1 MRIVFMG
8 TPDFAVGSLQALCE
22 SGKHEILAVVTQP
35 DRPKGRGNK
44 LLQTPVKE
52 YALAQGLTV
61 YQPQKV
67 KTPEF
72 VELLH
77 ELQPELIVVAAF
89 GQFLSKEIL
98 ELPKYGCINVHASLL
113 PKYRGAAPIQYAII
127 KGEKESGVTIMQ
139 MDIGMD
145 TGAMLDKVVVPIE
158 ENTTMGELH
167 YALREQGA
175 ALLLQVI
182 DKIAA
187 GTAVAE
193 PQDNEQATYATLLDR
208 SMEHIDWSKTA
219 QEVHN
224 LIRGFNPA
232 PSTFTKLPNGKGL
245 KIWGS
250 KMTDKNSAAAAGTV
264 IETGKHSFFVAC
276 GEGVLE
282 ITEVQPE
289 SKKRMPAQVFINGRG
304 VQVGD
309 ILGVQADGE
318 VQ

>member
-289 SKKRMPAQVFINGRG
+289 SKNVCRRRFS
-304 VQVGD
+304 
-309 ILGVQADGE
+309 
-318 VQ
+318 

>member
-52 YALAQGLTV
+52 YALEQGLTV

-98 ELPKYGCINVHASLL
+98 ELPKCGCINVHASLL

-167 YALREQGA
+167 DALREQGA

-187 GTAVAE
+187 GTAAAE
-193 PQDNEQATYATLLDR
+193 PQDDAQATYATLLDR

-232 PSTFTKLPNGKGL
+232 PSTFTKLPNGKSL

-250 KMTDKNSAAAAGTV
+250 KMTDKSSAAAAGTV
-264 IETGKHSFFVAC
+264 IATGKHSFFVAC

-289 SKKRMPAQVFINGRG
+289 SKKRMPAQVFLNGRG
-304 VQVGD
+304 VQEGD
-309 ILGVQADGE
+309 LLA
-318 VQ
+318 

>member
-22 SGKHEILAVVTQP
+22 SGKHEIVGVVTQP

-44 LLQTPVKE
+44 MLMTPVKE
-52 YALAQGLTV
+52 YALEQGLTV

-72 VELLH
+72 VQTLR

-89 GQFLSKEIL
+89 GQFLSREIL
-98 ELPKYGCINVHASLL
+98 ELPPHGCINVHASLL

-145 TGAMLDKVVVPIE
+145 TGAMLEKVVVPIT

-167 YALREQGA
+167 DALREQGA
-175 ALLLQVI
+175 ALLLKVI
-182 DKIAA
+182 DDIAA

-193 PQDNEQATYATLLDR
+193 PQNDAEATYATLLDR
-208 SMEHIDWSKTA
+208 SMEHIDWTKSA

-232 PSTFTKLPNGKGL
+232 PSTFTKLPNGKSL

-250 KMTDKNSAAAAGTV
+250 RLTEKKSEAAAGTV
-264 IETGKHSFFVAC
+264 VEAGKHSFFVAC
-276 GEGVLE
+276 GSGVLE

-289 SKKRMPAQVFINGRG
+289 SKKRMAAQVFLNGRG
-304 VQVGD
+304 VAEGD
-309 ILGVQADGE
+309 ILG
-318 VQ
+318 

>member
-52 YALAQGLTV
+52 YALEQGLTV

-145 TGAMLDKVVVPIE
+145 TGAMLDKVVVPIA

-167 YALREQGA
+167 DALREQGA
-175 ALLLQVI
+175 TLLLEVI

-193 PQDNEQATYATLLDR
+193 PQDDAQATYATLLDR

-232 PSTFTKLPNGKGL
+232 PSTFTKLPNGKSL

-250 KMTDKNSAAAAGTV
+250 KMTDKSSAAAAGTV

-289 SKKRMPAQVFINGRG
+289 SKKRMPAQVFLNGRG
-304 VQVGD
+304 VQEGD
-309 ILGVQADGE
+309 LLA
-318 VQ
+318 

>member
-22 SGKHEILAVVTQP
+22 NGKHEILAVVTQP

-145 TGAMLDKVVVPIE
+145 TGAMLDKVVVPIA

-167 YALREQGA
+167 DALREQGA
-175 ALLLQVI
+175 ALLLEVI
-182 DKIAA
+182 DKIAT

-193 PQDNEQATYATLLDR
+193 PQDDVQATYATLLDR

-232 PSTFTKLPNGKGL
+232 PSTFTKLPNGKSL

-250 KMTDKNSAAAAGTV
+250 KMTGKSSAAAAGTV

-289 SKKRMPAQVFINGRG
+289 SKKRMPAQVFLNGRG
-304 VQVGD
+304 VQEGD
-309 ILGVQADGE
+309 LLA
-318 VQ
+318 

>member
-52 YALAQGLTV
+52 YALEQGLTV

-167 YALREQGA
+167 DALREQGA

-232 PSTFTKLPNGKGL
+232 PSTFTKLPNGKSL

-250 KMTDKNSAAAAGTV
+250 KMTGKSSTAAAGTV

-276 GEGVLE
+276 GDGVLE

-289 SKKRMPAQVFINGRG
+289 SKKRMPAQVFLNGRG
-304 VQVGD
+304 VQEGD
-309 ILGVQADGE
+309 LLA
-318 VQ
+318 

>member
-52 YALAQGLTV
+52 YALEQGLTV

-167 YALREQGA
+167 DALREQGA

-208 SMEHIDWSKTA
+208 SMEHIDWSKSA

-232 PSTFTKLPNGKGL
+232 PSTFTKLPNGKSL

-250 KMTDKNSAAAAGTV
+250 KMTDKNSAASAGTV

-289 SKKRMPAQVFINGRG
+289 SKKRMPAQVFLNGRG
-304 VQVGD
+304 VQEGD
-309 ILGVQADGE
+309 LLA
-318 VQ
+318 

>member
-52 YALAQGLTV
+52 YALEQGLTV

-72 VELLH
+72 VEILH
-77 ELQPELIVVAAF
+77 DLQPELIVVAAF
-89 GQFLSKEIL
+89 GQFLNKEIL

-145 TGAMLDKVVVPIE
+145 TGAMLDKVVVPIA

-167 YALREQGA
+167 DALREQGA
-175 ALLLQVI
+175 ALLLEVI

-232 PSTFTKLPNGKGL
+232 PSTFTKLPNGKSL

-250 KMTDKNSAAAAGTV
+250 KMTDKSSAAAAGTV

-289 SKKRMPAQVFINGRG
+289 SKKRMPAQVFLNGRG
-304 VQVGD
+304 VQEGD
-309 ILGVQADGE
+309 LLA
-318 VQ
+318 

>member
-8 TPDFAVGSLQALCE
+8 TSDFAVGSLQALCE

-52 YALAQGLTV
+52 YALEQGLTV

-77 ELQPELIVVAAF
+77 DLQPELIVVAAF

-167 YALREQGA
+167 DALREQGA
-175 ALLLQVI
+175 TLLLQVI

-193 PQDNEQATYATLLDR
+193 PQDDAQATYATLLDR

-232 PSTFTKLPNGKGL
+232 PSTFTKLPNGKSL

-250 KMTDKNSAAAAGTV
+250 KMTDKSSAAAAGTV

-289 SKKRMPAQVFINGRG
+289 SKKRMPAQVFLNGRG
-304 VQVGD
+304 VQEGD
-309 ILGVQADGE
+309 LLA
-318 VQ
+318 

>member
-77 ELQPELIVVAAF
+77 ELQPELMGVAAF

-289 SKKRMPAQVFINGRG
+289 SKKRMPAQVFLNGRG
-304 VQVGD
+304 VQEGD
-309 ILGVQADGE
+309 LLA
-318 VQ
+318 

>member
-52 YALAQGLTV
+52 YALEQGLTV

-167 YALREQGA
+167 DALREQGA

-232 PSTFTKLPNGKGL
+232 PSTFTKLPNGKSL

-250 KMTDKNSAAAAGTV
+250 KMTDKNSAAAAAGTV
-264 IETGKHSFFVAC
+264 IATGKHSFFVAC

-289 SKKRMPAQVFINGRG
+289 SKKRMPAQVFLNGRG
-304 VQVGD
+304 VQEGD
-309 ILGVQADGE
+309 LLA
-318 VQ
+318 

>member
-167 YALREQGA
+167 DALREQGA
-175 ALLLQVI
+175 TLLLQVI

-193 PQDNEQATYATLLDR
+193 PQDDAQATYATLLDR

-232 PSTFTKLPNGKGL
+232 PSTFTKLPNGKSL

-250 KMTDKNSAAAAGTV
+250 KMTGKSSAAAAGTV

-289 SKKRMPAQVFINGRG
+289 SKKRILSAGFLNGRG
-304 VQVGD
+304 VQEGD
-309 ILGVQADGE
+309 LLA
-318 VQ
+318 

>member
-22 SGKHEILAVVTQP
+22 SGKHEIVGVVTQP

-44 LLQTPVKE
+44 MLMTPVKE
-52 YALAQGLTV
+52 YALEQGLTV

-72 VELLH
+72 VQTLR

-89 GQFLSKEIL
+89 GQFLSREIL
-98 ELPKYGCINVHASLL
+98 ELSPHGCINVHASLL

-145 TGAMLDKVVVPIE
+145 TGAMLEKVVVPIA

-167 YALREQGA
+167 DALREQGA
-175 ALLLQVI
+175 ALLLKVI
-182 DKIAA
+182 DDIAA

-193 PQDNEQATYATLLDR
+193 PQNDAEATYATLLDR
-208 SMEHIDWSKTA
+208 SMEHIDWTKSA

-232 PSTFTKLPNGKGL
+232 PSTFTKLPSGKSL

-250 KMTDKNSAAAAGTV
+250 RLTEKKSEAAAGTV
-264 IETGKHSFFVAC
+264 VEAGKHSFFVAC
-276 GEGVLE
+276 GSGVLE

-289 SKKRMPAQVFINGRG
+289 SKKRMAAQVFLNGRG
-304 VQVGD
+304 VAEGD
-309 ILGVQADGE
+309 ILG
-318 VQ
+318 

>member
-52 YALAQGLTV
+52 YALEQGLTV

-89 GQFLSKEIL
+89 GQFLRKEIL

-145 TGAMLDKVVVPIE
+145 TGAMLDKVVVPIA

-167 YALREQGA
+167 DALREQGA
-175 ALLLQVI
+175 ALLLEVI

-232 PSTFTKLPNGKGL
+232 PSTFTKLPNGKSL
-245 KIWGS
+245 KIWAS
-250 KMTDKNSAAAAGTV
+250 KMTGKSSAAAAGTV

-289 SKKRMPAQVFINGRG
+289 SKKRMPAQVFLNGRG
-304 VQVGD
+304 VQEGD
-309 ILGVQADGE
+309 LLA
-318 VQ
+318 

>member
-1 MRIVFMG
+1 MKIVFMG

-145 TGAMLDKVVVPIE
+145 TGAMLDKVVVPIA

-167 YALREQGA
+167 DALREQGA
-175 ALLLQVI
+175 ALLLEVI

-232 PSTFTKLPNGKGL
+232 PSTFTKLPNGKSL

-250 KMTDKNSAAAAGTV
+250 KMTDKSSAAAAGTV

-289 SKKRMPAQVFINGRG
+289 SKKRMPAQVFLNGRG
-304 VQVGD
+304 VQEGD
-309 ILGVQADGE
+309 LLA
-318 VQ
+318 

>member
-167 YALREQGA
+167 DALREQGA
-175 ALLLQVI
+175 TLLLEVI
-182 DKIAA
+182 DKIAT

-193 PQDNEQATYATLLDR
+193 PQDDAQATYATLLDR

-232 PSTFTKLPNGKGL
+232 PSTFTKLPNGKSL

-250 KMTDKNSAAAAGTV
+250 KMTGKSSAAAAGTV

-289 SKKRMPAQVFINGRG
+289 SKKRMPAQVFLNGRG
-304 VQVGD
+304 VQEGD
-309 ILGVQADGE
+309 LLA
-318 VQ
+318 

>member
-52 YALAQGLTV
+52 YAMAQGLTV

-113 PKYRGAAPIQYAII
+113 PKYRGAAPIQYAIT

-145 TGAMLDKVVVPIE
+145 TGAMLDKVVVPIA

-167 YALREQGA
+167 DALREQGA

-182 DKIAA
+182 DKIAT

-193 PQDNEQATYATLLDR
+193 PQDDAQATYATLLDR

-232 PSTFTKLPNGKGL
+232 PSTFTKLPNGKSL

-250 KMTDKNSAAAAGTV
+250 KMTDKSSAAAAGTV

-289 SKKRMPAQVFINGRG
+289 SKKRMPAQVFLNGRG
-304 VQVGD
+304 VQEGD
-309 ILGVQADGE
+309 LLA
-318 VQ
+318 

>member
-22 SGKHEILAVVTQP
+22 SGKHEIVGVVTQP

-44 LLQTPVKE
+44 MLMTPVKE
-52 YALAQGLTV
+52 YALEQGLTV

-72 VELLH
+72 VQTLR

-89 GQFLSKEIL
+89 GQFLSRELL
-98 ELPKYGCINVHASLL
+98 ELPPHGCINVHASLL

-145 TGAMLDKVVVPIE
+145 TGAMLEKVVVPIA

-167 YALREQGA
+167 DALREQGA
-175 ALLLQVI
+175 ALLLKVI
-182 DKIAA
+182 DDIAS

-193 PQDNEQATYATLLDR
+193 PQNDEEATYATLLDR
-208 SMEHIDWSKTA
+208 SMEHIDWTKSA

-232 PSTFTKLPNGKGL
+232 PSTFTKLPNGKSL

-250 KMTDKNSAAAAGTV
+250 RLTEKKSEAAAGTV
-264 IETGKHSFFVAC
+264 VEAGKHSFFVAC
-276 GEGVLE
+276 GSGVLE

-289 SKKRMPAQVFINGRG
+289 SKKRMAAQVFLNGRG
-304 VQVGD
+304 VAEGD
-309 ILGVQADGE
+309 ILG
-318 VQ
+318 

>member
-8 TPDFAVGSLQALCE
+8 TPDFAEGSLKALRE
-22 SGKHEILAVVTQP
+22 SGKHEIVGVVTQP

-44 LLQTPVKE
+44 MLMTPVKE
-52 YALAQGLTV
+52 YALEAGYTV

-72 VELLH
+72 VQILRDLN
-77 ELQPELIVVAAF
+77 PELIVVAAF

-145 TGAMLDKVVVPIE
+145 TGAMLSKVVVPIG

-167 YALREQGA
+167 DALRAEGA
-175 ALLLQVI
+175 ALLLTTI
-182 DKIAA
+182 DDIAA
-187 GTAVAE
+187 GKAVAV
-193 PQDNEQATYATLLDR
+193 PQNNDEATYATLLDR

-232 PSTFTKLPNGKGL
+232 PSTFTKLPNGKSL

-250 KMTDKNSAAAAGTV
+250 RLTDKTSTAAAGTV
-264 IETGKHSFFVAC
+264 VETAKHSFFVAC
-276 GEGVLE
+276 GEGVVE

-289 SKKRMPAQVFINGRG
+289 SKKRMPAQVFLNGRG
-304 VQVGD
+304 VQVG
-309 ILGVQADGE
+309 E
-318 VQ
+318 VLA

>member
-145 TGAMLDKVVVPIE
+145 TGAMLDKVVVPIAK
-158 ENTTMGELH
+158 NTTMGELH
-167 YALREQGA
+167 DALREQGA
-175 ALLLQVI
+175 ALLLEVI

-232 PSTFTKLPNGKGL
+232 PSTFTKLPNGKSL

-289 SKKRMPAQVFINGRG
+289 SKKRMPAQVFLNGRG
-304 VQVGD
+304 VQEGD
-309 ILGVQADGE
+309 LLA
-318 VQ
+318 

>member
-52 YALAQGLTV
+52 YALEQGLTV

-145 TGAMLDKVVVPIE
+145 TGAMLDRVVVPIA

-167 YALREQGA
+167 DALREQGA

-182 DKIAA
+182 DKIAT

-193 PQDNEQATYATLLDR
+193 PQDDAQATYATLLDR

-232 PSTFTKLPNGKGL
+232 PSTFTKLPNGKSL

-250 KMTDKNSAAAAGTV
+250 KMTDKSSAAAAGTV

-289 SKKRMPAQVFINGRG
+289 SKKRMPAQVFLNGRG
-304 VQVGD
+304 VQEGD
-309 ILGVQADGE
+309 LLA
-318 VQ
+318 

>member
-22 SGKHEILAVVTQP
+22 SGKHEIVGVVTQP

-44 LLQTPVKE
+44 MLMTPVKE
-52 YALAQGLTV
+52 YALEQGLTV

-72 VELLH
+72 VQTLR

-89 GQFLSKEIL
+89 GQFLSREIL
-98 ELPKYGCINVHASLL
+98 ELPPHGCINVHASLL

-145 TGAMLDKVVVPIE
+145 AGAMLEKVVVPIA

-167 YALREQGA
+167 DALREQGA
-175 ALLLQVI
+175 ALLLKVI
-182 DKIAA
+182 DDIAA

-193 PQDNEQATYATLLDR
+193 PQNDAEATYATLLDR
-208 SMEHIDWSKTA
+208 SMEHIDWTKSA

-232 PSTFTKLPNGKGL
+232 PSTFTKLPNGKSL

-250 KMTDKNSAAAAGTV
+250 RLTDKKSEAAAGTV
-264 IETGKHSFFVAC
+264 VEAGKHSFFVAC
-276 GEGVLE
+276 GSGVLE

-289 SKKRMPAQVFINGRG
+289 SKKRMAAQVFLNGRG
-304 VQVGD
+304 VAEGD
-309 ILGVQADGE
+309 ILG
-318 VQ
+318 

>member
-145 TGAMLDKVVVPIE
+145 TGAMLDKVVVPIA

-167 YALREQGA
+167 DALREQGA

-232 PSTFTKLPNGKGL
+232 PGTFTKLPNGKSL

-250 KMTDKNSAAAAGTV
+250 KMTDKSSAAAAGTV

-289 SKKRMPAQVFINGRG
+289 SKKRMPAQVFLNGRG
-304 VQVGD
+304 VQEGD
-309 ILGVQADGE
+309 LLA
-318 VQ
+318 

>member
-145 TGAMLDKVVVPIE
+145 TGAMLDKVVVPIA

-167 YALREQGA
+167 DALREQGA
-175 ALLLQVI
+175 ALLLEVI

-232 PSTFTKLPNGKGL
+232 PSTFTKLPNGKSL

-250 KMTDKNSAAAAGTV
+250 KMTDKNSNAAAGTV
-264 IETGKHSFFVAC
+264 IVTGKHSFFVAC

-289 SKKRMPAQVFINGRG
+289 SKKRMPAQVFLNGRG
-304 VQVGD
+304 VQEGD
-309 ILGVQADGE
+309 LLA
-318 VQ
+318 

>member
-52 YALAQGLTV
+52 YALEQGLTV

-67 KTPEF
+67 KTTEF

-145 TGAMLDKVVVPIE
+145 TGAMLDKVVVPIA

-167 YALREQGA
+167 DALREQGA
-175 ALLLQVI
+175 ALLLEVI
-182 DKIAA
+182 DKIAT

-232 PSTFTKLPNGKGL
+232 PSTFTKLPNGKSL

-250 KMTDKNSAAAAGTV
+250 KMTDKSSAAAAGTV

-289 SKKRMPAQVFINGRG
+289 SKKRMPAQVFLNGRG
-304 VQVGD
+304 VQEGD
-309 ILGVQADGE
+309 LLA
-318 VQ
+318 

>member
-35 DRPKGRGNK
+35 DRPNGRGNK

-52 YALAQGLTV
+52 YALEQGLTV

-145 TGAMLDKVVVPIE
+145 TGAMLDKVVVPIA

-167 YALREQGA
+167 DALREQGA
-175 ALLLQVI
+175 ALLLEVI

-193 PQDNEQATYATLLDR
+193 PQDDAQATYATLLDR

-232 PSTFTKLPNGKGL
+232 PSTFTKLPNGKSL

-250 KMTDKNSAAAAGTV
+250 KMTGKSSAAAAGTV

-289 SKKRMPAQVFINGRG
+289 SKKRMPAQVFLNGRG
-304 VQVGD
+304 VQEGD
-309 ILGVQADGE
+309 LLA
-318 VQ
+318 

>member
-167 YALREQGA
+167 DALREQGA

-187 GTAVAE
+187 GTAAAE
-193 PQDNEQATYATLLDR
+193 PQDDAQATYATLLDR

-232 PSTFTKLPNGKGL
+232 PSTFTKLPNGKSL

-250 KMTDKNSAAAAGTV
+250 KMTEKNSAAAAGTV

-289 SKKRMPAQVFINGRG
+289 SKKRMPAQVFLNGRG
-304 VQVGD
+304 VQEGD
-309 ILGVQADGE
+309 LLA
-318 VQ
+318 

>member
-35 DRPKGRGNK
+35 NRPKGRGNK

-145 TGAMLDKVVVPIE
+145 TGAMLDKVVVPIA

-167 YALREQGA
+167 DALREQGA
-175 ALLLQVI
+175 ALLLEVI

-232 PSTFTKLPNGKGL
+232 PSTFTKLPNGKSL

-250 KMTDKNSAAAAGTV
+250 KMTGKSSAAAAGTV

-289 SKKRMPAQVFINGRG
+289 SKKRMPAQVFLNGRG
-304 VQVGD
+304 VQEGD
-309 ILGVQADGE
+309 LLA
-318 VQ
+318 